1 MLLFLFLI
9 SERLQEEYK
18 INDCSTASL
27 STYSNRSSYLIQ
39 NHIFLPGTHST
50 YTSNRDKD
58 IYRFPNSL
66 SLFLDILS
74 ECIKHH
80 C

>member
-1 MLLFLFLI
+1 MFLLLFLI
-9 SERLQEEYK
+9 SETLQEYK

-27 STYSNRSSYLIQ
+27 STYSNGSCYLIQ
-39 NHIFLPGTHST
+39 NNIFLQGTHST
-50 YTSNRDKD
+50 CTSNRDKD
-58 IYRFPNSL
+58 IYSFPNSL

-74 ECIKHH
+74 ECIKYH

>member
-1 MLLFLFLI
+1 M
-9 SERLQEEYK
+9 
-18 INDCSTASL
+18 TAAQPHSVP
-27 STYSNRSSYLIQ
+27 TEMAAVTSYET
-39 NHIFLPGTHST
+39 IFLPGTHST
-50 YTSNRDKD
+50 YTSNRVKD
-58 IYRFPNSL
+58 IYSFPNSL